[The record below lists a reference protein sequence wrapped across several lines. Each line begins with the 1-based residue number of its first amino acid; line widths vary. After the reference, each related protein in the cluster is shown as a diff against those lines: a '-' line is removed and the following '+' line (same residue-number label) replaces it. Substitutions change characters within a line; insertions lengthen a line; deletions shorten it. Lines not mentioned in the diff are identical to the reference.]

1 MRSEPGTSAAR
12 APGDLGSAPARPR
25 RLHPASVLFLITHRL
40 RTIWPLALLVL
51 ARRSAILDAVG
62 AVVAIGVLAEA
73 VLQWLRR
80 TYTLDERALRIDEGV
95 LTRGQRLVPLE
106 RIQHVS
112 QVQKLLHR
120 VLGVVRLRIETAGGG
135 GQPEVD
141 LDVIGL
147 AEAARLRA
155 ALLAGKAAVAGGV
168 AAPPAAAPPERVL
181 LRLSLGQVVLAG
193 VTGTRA
199 AAILAVVGS
208 ASQYLDDLPDSLV
221 RNLDPNV
228 ELPPAGLQVILLG
241 VFVVALVWF
250 GLASASSVLTDYG
263 FTLVRTADELVARR
277 GLLDRRESTVPLA
290 RVQVVWVDEPVVRRL
305 LGYASVRVQ
314 SAGQGSD
321 RVRIPILPA
330 AELDRVLAEVLP
342 RAAPLPPLLRPPRA
356 ARRRAVVRRVV
367 PVAVLAAL
375 AGVLLWPW
383 GASAVLLLPLAA
395 AAGLGAYRGLG
406 HALRGG
412 YLVARRGWLLRT
424 TAVVPLAK
432 VQSARVLSTPFQ
444 RRAGLA
450 TQYAD
455 VAGGGTMP
463 RVVDESAERAEA
475 LLESVVGRVPAGA
488 DSRG

>member
-12 APGDLGSAPARPR
+12 APGEVDPASARPR
-25 RLHPASVLFLITHRL
+25 RLHPASMLFLVVHRL
-40 RTIWPLALLVL
+40 RTMWPLALLVL
-51 ARRSAILDAVG
+51 ARRSAALDAIG
-62 AVVAIGVLAEA
+62 AIVAAGVLAEA

-80 TYTLDERALRIDEGV
+80 TYSLDGQALRIDEGV

-106 RIQHVS
+106 RLQHVS
-112 QVQKLLHR
+112 LVQKLLHR

-135 GQPEVD
+135 GRPEVD

-155 ALLAGKAAVAGGV
+155 ALLAGKAAIAGGV
-168 AAPPAAAPPERVL
+168 AAPPHAAPAERVL
-181 LRLSLGQVVLAG
+181 VRLSLGQVVLAG

-221 RNLDPNV
+221 RRLNPSLD
-228 ELPPAGLQVILLG
+228 LPPAGPQVILLG
-241 VFVVALVWF
+241 VLVVALVWF
-250 GLASASSVLTDYG
+250 GLASASSVLSDYG

-290 RVQVVWVDEPVVRRL
+290 RVQVAWVDEPVVRRW

-330 AELDRVLAEVLP
+330 AELDRVLAELLP
-342 RAAPLPPLLRPPRA
+342 RAAPMPPLLRPPRA
-356 ARRRAVVRRVV
+356 ALRRAVVRRVAA
-367 PVAVLAAL
+367 VAVVVAV

-383 GASAVLLLPLAA
+383 GASAALLLPLAA
-395 AAGLGAYRGLG
+395 AAGVGAYRSLG

-412 YLVARRGWLLRT
+412 YLVARRGWLLRSS
-424 TAVVPLAK
+424 AVVPLAK
-432 VQSARVLSTPFQ
+432 VQSARVTSTPFQ

-450 TQYAD
+450 TLHAD

-463 RVVDESAERAEA
+463 RVVDESAERAES
-475 LLESVVGRVPAGA
+475 LLQPVVGRVHAV
-488 DSRG
+488 D